1 MAENKDNQL
10 GIESIGYAIKEELS
24 QETENIL
31 EKLNNK
37 EKLINYKKSYFKGE
51 NNTDY
56 DFSEYTSLK
65 ELFKAIFYRR
75 ILIPSAERE
84 KNNFDDMLDT
94 LKAYKPR
101 NKIF

>member
-24 QETENIL
+24 QEAENIL

-37 EKLINYKKSYFKGE
+37 EKLINYKKSYFKGG

-65 ELFKAIFYRR
+65 ELFKAIFYR
-75 ILIPSAERE
+75 
-84 KNNFDDMLDT
+84 KV
-94 LKAYKPR
+94 
-101 NKIF
+101 